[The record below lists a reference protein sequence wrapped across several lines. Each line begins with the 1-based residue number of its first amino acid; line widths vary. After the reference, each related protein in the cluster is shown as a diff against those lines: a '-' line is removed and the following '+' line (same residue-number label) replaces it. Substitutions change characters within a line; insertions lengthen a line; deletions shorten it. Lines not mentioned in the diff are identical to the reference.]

1 MTSRSSTGVERPQ
14 PESSTP
20 PCSTMTD
27 DIQTPSAS
35 GPDPQYPGQ
44 EQGKEEG
51 SVPKDQ
57 PQDGPSSPGS
67 AQEQGEKET
76 SEHQDKPQDDPSS
89 PSSAQQQEEEGNH
102 APGDQPQD
110 GSSPSSSGEDKEMV
124 ITSIQAKEPALG
136 LRRLPAGFYT
146 VVRHSGHEWRT
157 ENKRSSVNDNVVEW
171 RGPIPLPSDRS
182 ATVALE
188 VYASFEFQPMLG
200 TGEHLRKLTIT
211 MDQLLDRSTKHVPF
225 TLFPKNGDMVSPCS
239 SILVTVKQ
247 RNGESSDS
255 SASRV
260 LGPICSTT
268 ETLNELEDATNHGH
282 SALSRYRKDGEKRD
296 LEHSVAEF
304 ERALNNCPVDHP
316 CRAAAQSNL
325 AMAKLIL
332 CRVKDTIASLEIPI
346 RLCRDALAA
355 RPVGHTDRPSTL
367 VQLAAVHLAR
377 FEKQRDNVDGAQVET
392 LLHEAMELSATDSD
406 ENRVVSVMLQLYAGH
421 RFGPDHASS
430 QSSVDLHSSSHLID
444 EDPWSSS
451 VQLLKRFQRHGDLAD
466 LQRAITLLRQLV
478 RSVSVWDDRYRVGLG
493 SLGVALELRFE
504 HLGELRDLEDAI
516 STLRDAVHLTPDGH
530 PDKPGRLDNLGLSF
544 ITRFERLGELR
555 DLEDAI
561 STHRDAVHLTPDG
574 HPDKLRYLNN
584 LGLSFITRFE
594 RLGELRDLED
604 AISTHRDAVH
614 LTPDGHPDKPGRLNN
629 LGNSFR
635 ARFER
640 LGELRD
646 LEDAIS
652 THRDA
657 VHLTPDGHPDKLHYL
672 NNLGLSFITRFERLG
687 ELRDLE
693 DAISTHRDA
702 VHLTPDGHPDKPG
715 RLNNL
720 GNSFRAR
727 FERLGELRDLEDAI
741 STHRDAVHLTPD
753 GHPDKLTCLHN
764 LGLSFITR
772 FLRLGELRDL
782 EDAISTHRDSV
793 HLTPDGHPDKPGRLN
808 NLGNSFRARFER
820 LGELRDLEDA
830 ISTHRDA
837 VHLTP
842 DGHPDKPTCLYNLG
856 NSFTARFERLGELRD
871 LEDAI
876 STHRDGVH
884 LTPDGHPDKPG
895 RLNSLGNSFRARF
908 ERLGELRDLEDAIS
922 THRDAVHL
930 TPDGHPDKPGR
941 LNNLGK
947 SFRARFE
954 RLGELRDLEDAIST
968 HRDGVHLTPDG
979 HPDKPGHMNNLGLS
993 FITRFLHLGELRDLE
1008 DAISTHRDA
1017 VHLTPDG
1024 HPDKPGFLSNLGNS
1038 FRARFE
1044 RLGELR
1050 DLEDA
1055 ISTHRDGVHLTP
1067 DGHPDKPGHMN
1078 NLGNSFTARFLRL
1091 GELRDLED
1099 AISTHRDAVHL
1110 TPDSHPNKPGR
1121 MNNLGNSFRARF
1133 ERLGELR
1140 DLEDA
1145 ISTHR
1150 DGVHLTPDGHPDKPT
1165 CLNNLGLSFI
1175 TRFKRLGE
1183 LRDLED
1189 AISTHR
1195 DAVHLTPDGHPDKP
1209 GFLSNLGNSF
1219 ITRFLRLG
1227 ELRDLEDAIS
1237 THRDG
1242 VHLTPDGHPD
1252 KLCYLNNLGNSFR
1265 ARFDRI
1271 GELRDLEDAISTH
1284 RDAVHL
1290 TPDGHPDKLRYLNN
1304 LGLSFITRFLRLR
1317 ELRDLED
1324 AISTHRDA
1332 LHLTPDGHPDKP
1344 GFLNNLGDSFRA
1356 RFLRLGELRDLE
1368 AAISLYSHAA
1378 SVSIGPISDRFS
1390 ASRNWILCAPRIH
1403 HPSLLRAYSIAINL
1417 LPQLAWIGLSLTHR
1431 YAELRRGVDV
1441 REAAAAA
1448 LDSGFP
1454 ELAVEWLEQGRS
1466 IVWGELLQLRG
1477 SYEQL
1482 SSAHPDHAH
1491 RLRELSA
1498 ALDDAGATR
1507 EKPLSTF
1514 SESTDDPIHR
1524 ATQTL
1529 QQVVDTHRT
1538 LAIERDKLLQDIRRL
1553 PDFNRFL
1560 LPKDFSQLR
1569 ASAHSG
1575 PVVVLNAAERRCDA
1589 LIVLAN
1595 VDHVIHVPLPN
1606 FTFQRS
1612 IDLQGILKSFLRC
1625 TLVERTGQV
1634 ERWDRGT
1641 WETFLSPLWKCVV
1654 EPVMDALAFSTPG
1667 DLSRIFWCPTG
1678 PFVFL
1683 PIHAAGLY
1691 DAEYSA
1697 PGHKVFDF
1705 VVSSYVPTL
1714 SILAPSRNIYVAHND
1729 DFRLL
1734 AVRQPPTDG
1743 RQLSRLP
1750 GVHTELKHIKEI
1762 ITNTAS
1768 GCATFLEPSVG
1779 TVEEVLGLMKEA
1791 DWVHFACHGIQDARN
1806 PTDSGLCLAN
1816 ERRLKISDII
1826 GLSRSRGGLA
1836 FLSACQTATGD
1847 EGLSDEAIHIAAGM
1861 LFAGYAGVIGTM
1873 WSISDTLAPIVAK
1886 DVYEHLFRNGT
1897 RPDYREAAWALHEA
1911 IGRQRDGEVS
1921 FNEWVPF
1928 IHVGL

>member
-1 MTSRSSTGVERPQ
+1 
-14 PESSTP
+14 
-20 PCSTMTD
+20 MTD

-44 EQGKEEG
+44 EQGKEKG

-67 AQEQGEKET
+67 AQEQGKKET
-76 SEHQDKPQDDPSS
+76 SEHQDKPQGDPFS

-225 TLFPKNGDMVSPCS
+225 TLFPKNGDIVSPCS

-282 SALSRYRKDGEKRD
+282 SALSRYRKHGEKRD

-392 LLHEAMELSATDSD
+392 LLHEAMELSAADSD

-466 LQRAITLLRQLV
+466 LQRAITLLQQLV
-478 RSVSVWDDRYRVGLG
+478 RSVSVWDDGYRVGLG
-493 SLGVALELRFE
+493 NLGAALELRFK

-516 STLRDAVHLTPDGH
+516 STHRDAVQLTPDGHSDKPTCLNNLGLSFKARFERLGELRDLEDAISTHRDGVHLTPDGH
-530 PDKPGRLDNLGLSF
+530 PDKPTHLNNIGLSF

-561 STHRDAVHLTPDG
+561 STHRDAVQLTPDGHSDKPTCLNNLGSSFITRFKRLGELRDLEDAISTHRDAVQLTPDGHPDKLTCLNNLGSSFITRFERLGELRDLEDAISTHRDGVHLTPDG
-574 HPDKLRYLNN
+574 HPDKPTHLNNLGSSFITRFKRLGELRDLEDAISTHRDAVQLTPDGHPDKLTCLNN

-614 LTPDGHPDKPGRLNN
+614 LTPDGHPDKPGFLSN
-629 LGNSFR
+629 LGLSFR
-635 ARFER
+635 ARFLRLGELRDLEDAISTHRDGVHLTPDGHPDKPTHLNNLGSSFITRFKR

-657 VHLTPDGHPDKLHYL
+657 VHLTPDGHPDKPGRM
-672 NNLGLSFITRFERLG
+672 NNLGNSFGARFLRLG

-727 FERLGELRDLEDAI
+727 F
-741 STHRDAVHLTPD
+741 
-753 GHPDKLTCLHN
+753 K
-764 LGLSFITR
+764 
-772 FLRLGELRDL
+772 
-782 EDAISTHRDSV
+782 
-793 HLTPDGHPDKPGRLN
+793 
-808 NLGNSFRARFER
+808 
-820 LGELRDLEDA
+820 
-830 ISTHRDA
+830 
-837 VHLTP
+837 
-842 DGHPDKPTCLYNLG
+842 
-856 NSFTARFERLGELRD
+856 
-871 LEDAI
+871 
-876 STHRDGVH
+876 
-884 LTPDGHPDKPG
+884 
-895 RLNSLGNSFRARF
+895 
-908 ERLGELRDLEDAIS
+908 
-922 THRDAVHL
+922 
-930 TPDGHPDKPGR
+930 
-941 LNNLGK
+941 
-947 SFRARFE
+947 
-954 RLGELRDLEDAIST
+954 
-968 HRDGVHLTPDG
+968 
-979 HPDKPGHMNNLGLS
+979 
-993 FITRFLHLGELRDLE
+993 
-1008 DAISTHRDA
+1008 
-1017 VHLTPDG
+1017 
-1024 HPDKPGFLSNLGNS
+1024 
-1038 FRARFE
+1038 
-1044 RLGELR
+1044 
-1050 DLEDA
+1050 
-1055 ISTHRDGVHLTP
+1055 
-1067 DGHPDKPGHMN
+1067 
-1078 NLGNSFTARFLRL
+1078 
-1091 GELRDLED
+1091 
-1099 AISTHRDAVHL
+1099 
-1110 TPDSHPNKPGR
+1110 
-1121 MNNLGNSFRARF
+1121 
-1133 ERLGELR
+1133 
-1140 DLEDA
+1140 
-1145 ISTHR
+1145 
-1150 DGVHLTPDGHPDKPT
+1150 
-1165 CLNNLGLSFI
+1165 
-1175 TRFKRLGE
+1175 
-1183 LRDLED
+1183 
-1189 AISTHR
+1189 
-1195 DAVHLTPDGHPDKP
+1195 
-1209 GFLSNLGNSF
+1209 
-1219 ITRFLRLG
+1219 
-1227 ELRDLEDAIS
+1227 
-1237 THRDG
+1237 
-1242 VHLTPDGHPD
+1242 
-1252 KLCYLNNLGNSFR
+1252 
-1265 ARFDRI
+1265 
-1271 GELRDLEDAISTH
+1271 
-1284 RDAVHL
+1284 
-1290 TPDGHPDKLRYLNN
+1290 
-1304 LGLSFITRFLRLR
+1304 
-1317 ELRDLED
+1317 
-1324 AISTHRDA
+1324 
-1332 LHLTPDGHPDKP
+1332 
-1344 GFLNNLGDSFRA
+1344 
-1356 RFLRLGELRDLE
+1356 RLGELRDLE

-1378 SVSIGPISDRFS
+1378 SVSIGPISERFR
-1390 ASRNWILCAPRIH
+1390 ASRNWILCARCIH
-1403 HPSLLRAYSIAINL
+1403 HPSLLRAHSIAINL

-1431 YAELRRGVDV
+1431 YAELRRGADVV

-1482 SSAHPDHAH
+1482 SSAHPDHAR

-1714 SILAPSRNIYVAHND
+1714 SILAPSRNIYVAHNG

-1847 EGLSDEAIHIAAGM
+1847 EGLSDEAVHIAAGM

-1873 WSISDTLAPIVAK
+1873 WSISDKLAPIVAR

>member
-67 AQEQGEKET
+67 AQEQGKKET

-146 VVRHSGHEWRT
+146 VVRHSGNEWRT

-225 TLFPKNGDMVSPCS
+225 TLFPKNGDIVSPCS

-282 SALSRYRKDGEKRD
+282 STLSRYRKHGEKRD
-296 LEHSVAEF
+296 LERSVAEF

-430 QSSVDLHSSSHLID
+430 QSPVDLHSSSHLID

-451 VQLLKRFQRHGDLAD
+451 VQLLKRFQRHRDLAD
-466 LQRAITLLRQLV
+466 LQRAITLLQQLV

-493 SLGVALELRFE
+493 NLGEALRLRFK
-504 HLGELRDLEDAI
+504 H
-516 STLRDAVHLTPDGH
+516 
-530 PDKPGRLDNLGLSF
+530 
-544 ITRFERLGELR
+544 LGELR

-561 STHRDAVHLTPDG
+561 STHRDAPG
-574 HPDKLRYLNN
+574 FLNN
-584 LGLSFITRFE
+584 LGLSFITRFL

-614 LTPDGHPDKPGRLNN
+614 LTPDGHPDKPG
-629 LGNSFR
+629 F
-635 ARFER
+635 
-640 LGELRD
+640 
-646 LEDAIS
+646 
-652 THRDA
+652 
-657 VHLTPDGHPDKLHYL
+657 L
-672 NNLGLSFITRFERLG
+672 NNLGLSF
-687 ELRDLE
+687 
-693 DAISTHRDA
+693 
-702 VHLTPDGHPDKPG
+702 
-715 RLNNL
+715 N
-720 GNSFRAR
+720 
-727 FERLGELRDLEDAI
+727 
-741 STHRDAVHLTPD
+741 
-753 GHPDKLTCLHN
+753 
-764 LGLSFITR
+764 TR

-782 EDAISTHRDSV
+782 EDAISTLRDGV
-793 HLTPDGHPDKPGRLN
+793 QLTPDGH
-808 NLGNSFRARFER
+808 S
-820 LGELRDLEDA
+820 
-830 ISTHRDA
+830 
-837 VHLTP
+837 
-842 DGHPDKPTCLYNLG
+842 DKPTC
-856 NSFTARFERLGELRD
+856 
-871 LEDAI
+871 
-876 STHRDGVH
+876 
-884 LTPDGHPDKPG
+884 
-895 RLNSLGNSFRARF
+895 
-908 ERLGELRDLEDAIS
+908 
-922 THRDAVHL
+922 
-930 TPDGHPDKPGR
+930 
-941 LNNLGK
+941 
-947 SFRARFE
+947 
-954 RLGELRDLEDAIST
+954 
-968 HRDGVHLTPDG
+968 
-979 HPDKPGHMNNLGLS
+979 
-993 FITRFLHLGELRDLE
+993 
-1008 DAISTHRDA
+1008 
-1017 VHLTPDG
+1017 
-1024 HPDKPGFLSNLGNS
+1024 LSNLGNS

-1067 DGHPDKPGHMN
+1067 DGHPDKPGHLNNIGLSFITRFERLGELRDLEDAISTHRDGVHLTPDGHPDKPRYLN
-1078 NLGNSFTARFLRL
+1078 NLGLSFITRFLRL

-1110 TPDSHPNKPGR
+1110 TPDGHPDKPTCLSNLGSSFITRFERIGELRDLEDAISTHRDGVRLTPDGHPDKPRYLNNLGLSFITRFERIGELRDLEDAISTHRDAVHLTPDGHPDKPSHLNNLGLSFITRFERIGELRDLEDAISTHRDAVHLTPDGHPDKPGR
-1121 MNNLGNSFRARF
+1121 LNNLGLSFRVRFERLGELRDLEDAISTHRDAVHLTPDGHPDKPGRLNNLGLSFITRFERLGELRDLEDAISTHRDGVHLTPDGHPDKPSHLNNLGSSFFTRFLRLGELRDLEDAISTHRDGVHLTPDGHPDKPGCMNNLGNSFRARF

-1165 CLNNLGLSFI
+1165 CLSNLGLSFI

-1209 GFLSNLGNSF
+1209 GRLNNLGNSF
-1219 ITRFLRLG
+1219 RARFLRLG

-1252 KLCYLNNLGNSFR
+1252 KPTCLNTLGLSFIT
-1265 ARFDRI
+1265 RFLRL

-1290 TPDGHPDKLRYLNN
+1290 TPDGHPDKPGRLNH
-1304 LGLSFITRFLRLR
+1304 LGS
-1317 ELRDLED
+1317 
-1324 AISTHRDA
+1324 
-1332 LHLTPDGHPDKP
+1332 
-1344 GFLNNLGDSFRA
+1344 SFRA
-1356 RFLRLGELRDLE
+1356 RFERLGELRDLE

-1378 SVSIGPISDRFS
+1378 SVPIGPISDRFR
-1390 ASRNWILCAPRIH
+1390 ASRNWILCARRIH

-1431 YAELRRGVDV
+1431 YAELRRGADVV

-1482 SSAHPDHAH
+1482 SSAHPDHAR

-1553 PDFNRFL
+1553 PHFNRFL

-1654 EPVMDALAFSTPG
+1654 EPVMDALAFSVRVVVSLVFKIRSFGSLNRRLGIYHAFFGVQQALSYFFPFMLLVYMMPSIRHLDTKYSTL
-1667 DLSRIFWCPTG
+1667 LSRHMS
-1678 PFVFL
+1678 L
-1683 PIHAAGLY
+1683 
-1691 DAEYSA
+1691 
-1697 PGHKVFDF
+1697 
-1705 VVSSYVPTL
+1705 
-1714 SILAPSRNIYVAHND
+1714 
-1729 DFRLL
+1729 
-1734 AVRQPPTDG
+1734 
-1743 RQLSRLP
+1743 
-1750 GVHTELKHIKEI
+1750 
-1762 ITNTAS
+1762 
-1768 GCATFLEPSVG
+1768 
-1779 TVEEVLGLMKEA
+1779 
-1791 DWVHFACHGIQDARN
+1791 
-1806 PTDSGLCLAN
+1806 
-1816 ERRLKISDII
+1816 
-1826 GLSRSRGGLA
+1826 RSA
-1836 FLSACQTATGD
+1836 FLRPRATSMWHITAISASSLFVNHPQM
-1847 EGLSDEAIHIAAGM
+1847 AAN
-1861 LFAGYAGVIGTM
+1861 F
-1873 WSISDTLAPIVAK
+1873 
-1886 DVYEHLFRNGT
+1886 
-1897 RPDYREAAWALHEA
+1897 PDFQACTP
-1911 IGRQRDGEVS
+1911 S
-1921 FNEWVPF
+1921 
-1928 IHVGL
+1928 